1 MDNLQM
7 PELNIVLPS
16 LNGDQNKDLVSM
28 DITESLKK
36 DTVDTVLLQEEEE
49 LHIPCYLLD
58 MTNVGAIMPATLQA
72 LQTMLESN
80 GNTAVYIKNGN
91 MTGLIGYGD
100 AVDLYTKLETYINN
114 VYSGKCVLY
123 KNTGKGFSKVKPMD
137 VDYIILDI

>member
-1 MDNLQM
+1 
-7 PELNIVLPS
+7 
-16 LNGDQNKDLVSM
+16 M

-72 LQTMLESN
+72 LQTMIESN
-80 GNTAVYIKNGN
+80 GNTAIYIKNGN